1 MKKLIAINGS
11 PRKNWNTAQL
21 LKEAVRGAKDAGAE
35 AEIVD
40 LYSLTFKGCTSC
52 FYCKLKSK
60 EHGTCAM
67 KDDLTP
73 ILEKAKNA
81 DAIIFGTPIYFM
93 NFSSSM
99 VAFIERL
106 FFSNYIYSEEI
117 PTVFPKKL
125 PSAFFYTMNMTEKH
139 FEQFK
144 MSEKLGIYEIFTERI
159 LQVKPKVLYAFNTVQ
174 FQDYSKYE
182 SSIFNAE
189 EKFAYKEEFFDKLCN
204 QAYEIGKNL
213 VL

>member
-73 ILEKAKNA
+73 I
-81 DAIIFGTPIYFM
+81 
-93 NFSSSM
+93 FS
-99 VAFIERL
+99 ARRFI
-106 FFSNYIYSEEI
+106 S
-117 PTVFPKKL
+117 
-125 PSAFFYTMNMTEKH
+125 
-139 FEQFK
+139 
-144 MSEKLGIYEIFTERI
+144 
-159 LQVKPKVLYAFNTVQ
+159 
-174 FQDYSKYE
+174 
-182 SSIFNAE
+182 
-189 EKFAYKEEFFDKLCN
+189 
-204 QAYEIGKNL
+204 
-213 VL
+213 